1 MRPPWAT
8 NGNRP
13 EPPEMGSLVAVV
25 LPGAG
30 MVKATVTDV
39 RFADSRTCVRVV
51 VEGGR
56 EIEFPLG
63 AVQPLS

>member
-1 MRPPWAT
+1 
-8 NGNRP
+8 
-13 EPPEMGSLVAVV
+13 MGSLVAVV

-30 MVKATVTDV
+30 MVKATTTDV